1 MIETHYILAPYS
13 MLLPAISILLA
24 TIITIMA
31 FRKLYPKPYPGIPYN
46 EASANRAAGD
56 IPDLVPIIQET
67 KEYSNSIFTV
77 TTQKLGTPIAQF
89 LFPAIRKPLIVLED
103 PREIE
108 DIIVRR
114 NKEFDKAPMA
124 LDIFS
129 PMFPKAS
136 ISQYTTPELRSQKRV
151 WADVMSAEFLR
162 KTAAPNIYNATLDL
176 LDLWRLKATTV
187 YKDKPFH
194 VLEDL
199 KNAALDAIWVAI
211 VGDKPG
217 ITRYE
222 TRKLKRQLDSPQ
234 SDSDESTLLRGTFIK
249 EEVTYI
255 SQTIARN
262 SNSPVPKWA
271 QKLETYTPRYRKFRA
286 TVTAEISKAMKDAVD
301 RFQRL
306 ESGSLEPGDID
317 TCMMDLVLR
326 RQVVEAKKAG
336 KDASDPVKD
345 QNMLDEMFVMLV
357 GGHDSTANTLTW
369 FVRFMEAYPAV
380 QDHLRSTLLDAFPGP
395 DLPSVEDILGTDIPY
410 LDAACEESMR
420 LAGTAK
426 ANLRQAIV
434 DTEILGCKVPKGAE
448 IFMNYHINRPPAAVD
463 ELKHSKSSQSANA
476 KRGEGFQGRAGLHL
490 HLFEPERWLEK
501 SQETGKEKFN
511 AYALPQLAFGGGYR
525 GCSGRKLA
533 TMEFRIIVVLLI
545 MNLEF
550 LELPEEFK
558 TPRAIERIFREP
570 ETPYVKLRVL

>member
-1 MIETHYILAPYS
+1 M
-13 MLLPAISILLA
+13 
-24 TIITIMA
+24 
-31 FRKLYPKPYPGIPYN
+31 LYPKPYPGIPYN
-46 EASANRAAGD
+46 EASANRATGD
-56 IPDLVPIIQET
+56 IPDLIPIIQET

-77 TTQKLGTPIAQF
+77 TTQRLGTPIAQF
-89 LFPAIRKPLIVLED
+89 LFPAIRRPLIILED

-124 LDIFS
+124 LDLLS
-129 PMFPKAS
+129 PMFPKGS
-136 ISQYTTPELRSQKRV
+136 LSQYTTPELRLQKRV

-162 KTAAPNIYNATLDL
+162 KTAAPNIHKATLEL

-187 YKDKPFH
+187 HKDKPFN

-199 KNAALDAIWVAI
+199 RNAALDAIWVAV
-211 VGDKPG
+211 VGDEPG
-217 ITRYE
+217 VTRHE
-222 TRKLKRQLDSPQ
+222 IQRLRRQLGDPQ
-234 SDSDESTLLRGTFIK
+234 SGSHELVLPRGTFIK
-249 EEVTYI
+249 EEVAYV
-255 SQTIARN
+255 SETIARN
-262 SNSPVPKWA
+262 SNSPMPKWA

-286 TVTAEISKAMKDAVD
+286 TTTAEISKAMRNAVN
-301 RFQRL
+301 RFQHL
-306 ESGSLEPGDID
+306 ETGSLEPGDVD

-326 RQVVEAKKAG
+326 RQIVEAKKAG
-336 KDASDPVKD
+336 KEPNDPVKD

-357 GGHDSTANTLTW
+357 GGHDSTANTLAW

-380 QDHLRSTLLDAFPGP
+380 QSRLRSVLVDTLPGP
-395 DLPSVEDILGTDIPY
+395 DQPSVGDILGTDIPY

-426 ANLRQAIV
+426 GNLRQAIV
-434 DTEILGCKVPKGAE
+434 DTEILGCKIPKGAE
-448 IFMNYHINRPPAAVD
+448 ILMNYHVNRPPAAVD
-463 ELKHSKSSQSANA
+463 ELKHSKSSQSVNA
-476 KRGEGFQGRAGLHL
+476 KRGEAFQGRAGLDL
-490 HLFEPERWLEK
+490 HLFKPERWLVK
-501 SQETGKEKFN
+501 DQKTGKEKFN

-533 TMEFRIIVVLLI
+533 TIEFRIIVVLLI

-570 ETPYVKLRVL
+570 ETPYAKIRVL